1 MEDRPFQNCRNIK
14 GCGRLVVM
22 FSSGSES
29 SFLNSDDLGYYFY
42 FPKPND
48 GIVNVSSVESQSY
61 FINLGHTLNC
71 HQDLTGK
78 ESYLLARDV
87 LLGGM
92 TGGSQGIAKGPN
104 ITGSLPL
111 SPMRN
116 MMAKEI
122 GSQVHVSLGDA
133 SNIAEKTV
141 GPNSRAVSVR
151 LEAVSGFVVYIALVL
166 DINRGTH
173 NLLVDAGNGK
183 VLNQGSTQV
192 SIATMMMR
200 RSV

>member
-1 MEDRPFQNCRNIK
+1 
-14 GCGRLVVM
+14 
-22 FSSGSES
+22 
-29 SFLNSDDLGYYFY
+29 
-42 FPKPND
+42 
-48 GIVNVSSVESQSY
+48 
-61 FINLGHTLNC
+61 
-71 HQDLTGK
+71 
-78 ESYLLARDV
+78 
-87 LLGGM
+87 
-92 TGGSQGIAKGPN
+92 
-104 ITGSLPL
+104 
-111 SPMRN
+111 MRN

-200 RSV
+200 GNV